1 MRIDERRVV
10 EGKATL
16 WRTMLGK
23 GPTVSDEGH
32 GIIVQG
38 PADSQHDIIK
48 NVVQPEVNREV
59 QNIDV

>member
-1 MRIDERRVV
+1 MRIDERRVA

-23 GPTVSDEGH
+23 GPKVSDEGD

-38 PADSQHDIIK
+38 PVDSQDDTVK
-48 NVVQPEVNREV
+48 TVAQSAVDRNVQNVVA
-59 QNIDV
+59 

>member
-1 MRIDERRVV
+1 MRTDERRVV

-23 GPTVSDEGH
+23 GPKLSDEGH

-38 PADSQHDIIK
+38 PADSQDDNMK
-48 NVVQPEVNREV
+48 RVVQPGVDRDV
-59 QNIDV
+59 QNLLV